1 MLLMTRPEKAEEMS
15 RLVYALRDTA
25 AGPARD
31 GDLNLAEV
39 INAMGQALASVL
51 VGAYEAKSR
60 EVVLSFLPD
69 LVRGYFPQ
77 WEKIYAEHERA
88 DADKARDT

>member
-1 MLLMTRPEKAEEMS
+1 MSLLITRPEKAEQMS
-15 RLVYALRDTA
+15 RLVYALREAA

-39 INAMGQALASVL
+39 LNAMGQAMASIL
-51 VGAYEAKSR
+51 VGAYEAKNR

-69 LVRGYFPQ
+69 LIRGYFPQ

-88 DADKARDT
+88 AD